1 MYWIYSESSI
11 IKTIVSKNHAINL
24 QVNSQFLN
32 HGNWGH
38 FYSIVTM
45 KTIPG
50 TERIQIIEVVA
61 LKDLL

>member
-32 HGNWGH
+32 
-38 FYSIVTM
+38 FFS
-45 KTIPG
+45 
-50 TERIQIIEVVA
+50 RIMVIEDTFT
-61 LKDLL
+61 L